1 MKDVDEPEDGPIQG
15 LLGGFPCQVG
25 PSIKYNISNLLHP
38 SPAALQGASKA
49 GRMEGMGDK
58 RTCLLAEFFRLWDTS
73 PWPLILGPISNSGY
87 IFGPLS
93 FIFIICCF
101 QNQKWQSGNLS
112 SLRMWLIFLECG
124 FVTSCFIF
132 VRPVFFNTYIQQ
144 NCHLKMLWQEV
155 SKRGLLMKWVSV
167 KGEEVGAP
175 AWVQVATIS
184 TYGKI
189 KITKYVTVSYIFLSY
204 PWQGLSWT
212 CLHPDHSPWFQLL
225 VSPTGKII

>member
-1 MKDVDEPEDGPIQG
+1 MECDAHCQDLIRQRAADGLVEPSPIFSDVREFQMKDVDEPEDGPIQG

-58 RTCLLAEFFRLWDTS
+58 RTGLLAEFFRLWDTS

-101 QNQKWQSGNLS
+101 QNQK
-112 SLRMWLIFLECG
+112 
-124 FVTSCFIF
+124 
-132 VRPVFFNTYIQQ
+132 
-144 NCHLKMLWQEV
+144 
-155 SKRGLLMKWVSV
+155 
-167 KGEEVGAP
+167 
-175 AWVQVATIS
+175 
-184 TYGKI
+184 
-189 KITKYVTVSYIFLSY
+189 
-204 PWQGLSWT
+204 
-212 CLHPDHSPWFQLL
+212 
-225 VSPTGKII
+225 